1 MGRKSLLDLVNREL
15 ELYRNL
21 LSGQEEKIDLYLQGD
36 LDQVMS
42 SMNQDKKLLQG
53 IRINHQLLR
62 EQLDGRSLTELTSE
76 LESSEREAVKD
87 KIEQLKT
94 LTRELGRLNIQN
106 YRYTQA
112 SFGYTRS
119 MLKQIFTDN
128 ANYNQNGYLQ
138 AGQKVI
144 EF

>member
-1 MGRKSLLDLVNREL
+1 MGRKSLLYLVNREL

-21 LSGQEEKIDLYLQGD
+21 LTGQEEKVDLYLQGD
-36 LDQVMS
+36 LDRVMA
-42 SMNQDKKLLQG
+42 SMNQDKELLQG
-53 IRINHQLLR
+53 IRTNHQLLK

-76 LESSEREAVKD
+76 LESTEQEAVKG
-87 KIEQLKT
+87 KIEQLKI
-94 LTRELGRLNIQN
+94 LTRELGRLNVRN

-119 MLKQIFTDN
+119 MLKEIFTDN